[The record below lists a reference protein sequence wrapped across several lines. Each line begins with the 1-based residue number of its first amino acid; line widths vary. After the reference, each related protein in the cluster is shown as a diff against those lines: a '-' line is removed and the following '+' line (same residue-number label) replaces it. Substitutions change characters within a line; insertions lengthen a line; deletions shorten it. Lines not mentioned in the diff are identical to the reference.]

1 MSTTRSASASDTA
14 STDTTVGTWEWAV
27 DTNQFHVSRELRHA
41 FGMGAEQD
49 VLSWD
54 QLLERLNPDDG
65 KHLTDLIDRA
75 HEARFPFE
83 YRFRLFD
90 AAGDTIEV
98 RGHAHVILDGDGSPE
113 RVVAIGHQAIGA
125 DRAADRQSQCLN
137 LDALSAFPD
146 GFVVMD
152 ADGSLLDAN
161 PAMLAMLGMSRAE
174 LLSLR
179 LAELEENLDENT
191 LRRLQWLRH
200 DRELRY
206 ETRLRRKDGGWTDV
220 ELTACTWGE
229 VDNPRIYAFVRDV
242 GERRRL
248 EEDNHR
254 FTNYL
259 QLLLDSAGEGIY
271 SVDLSGR
278 CTFMNRAGQTML
290 GYSLYEV
297 LGQNMHE
304 LVHHT
309 QDEGPMAVEHSAV
322 NRVVEQGRGIR
333 VDDEV
338 IWRKNGTSFAAEY
351 SSFPIMEKGRV
362 AGAVVV
368 FRDVTEARSMAMQL
382 EYQAAHDALTGL
394 ANRREFLARLESALQ
409 KSRHEER
416 SHVLLFLDLD
426 QFKVIND
433 SAGHAA
439 GDELL
444 RTLAGDLERLIRKG
458 DTLARLGG
466 DEFGVLLEYCNE
478 DMGLEIAEKIRRTI
492 RDFRFSWEGNAFT
505 IGVSIGLVTI
515 SSDTLSVT
523 SALSAADAACYSAK
537 DLGRNR
543 VRVYTPDDTQLM
555 RRQGDM
561 RWVGQVHQALKE
573 SRLQLFYQI
582 IQPLNEPD
590 HPGLH
595 MEMLLK
601 MKDFYG
607 KLIPPGAFLPAA
619 ERAGLT
625 PEIDR
630 WVIGATFNW
639 LNDLGRDVDEIGLC
653 SINLSGHSLSDKN
666 FLDFVLRQIDE
677 AGVSPHKLCFEITET
692 AAIANLNNARKLFT
706 TLAQRGCRFALD
718 DFGTGMSSYSY
729 LKSLPVDYLKI
740 DGSFVKDVATDPIDL
755 AMVKSINDIGH
766 VMGKR
771 TIAEFVENVEILEKL
786 KELRVDYAQG
796 YYIAREQPIASLSF
810 DAPTDLTR
818 TE

>member
-1 MSTTRSASASDTA
+1 MSTSPASDGESA
-14 STDTTVGTWEWAV
+14 AV
-27 DTNQFHVSRELRHA
+27 F
-41 FGMGAEQD
+41 
-49 VLSWD
+49 
-54 QLLERLNPDDG
+54 
-65 KHLTDLIDRA
+65 
-75 HEARFPFE
+75 
-83 YRFRLFD
+83 
-90 AAGDTIEV
+90 
-98 RGHAHVILDGDGSPE
+98 LD
-113 RVVAIGHQAIGA
+113 
-125 DRAADRQSQCLN
+125 N
-137 LDALSAFPD
+137 LPD
-146 GFVVMD
+146 GFFILD
-152 ADGSLLDAN
+152 AEGRFLEAN
-161 PAMLAMLGMSRAE
+161 PALLE
-174 LLSLR
+174 LLQQTHDDLLGRHLSEVED
-179 LAELEENLDENT
+179 ALEENT
-191 LRRLQWLRH
+191 RRRLHWLLH
-200 DRELRY
+200 DGALRY
-206 ETRLRRKDGGWTDV
+206 ETRLRTGNNHWV
-220 ELTACTWGE
+220 EVE
-229 VDNPRIYAFVRDV
+229 VAARVVHDDDTPYIHGFVHDIHA
-242 GERRRL
+242 RRQL
-248 EEDNHR
+248 ETESRR

-271 SVDLSGR
+271 SVDLDGR
-278 CTFMNRAGQTML
+278 CTFINRAGQSLL
-290 GYSLYEV
+290 GYPLHEV
-297 LGQNMHE
+297 LGRHMHE

-309 QDEGPMAVEHSAV
+309 QDEGPVAPELSAV
-322 NRVVEQGRGIR
+322 QRAVSQGHGVR

-362 AGAVVV
+362 TGAVVV

-382 EYQAAHDALTGL
+382 EYQAGHDALTGL
-394 ANRREFLARLESALQ
+394 ANRREFQARLESALQ
-409 KSRHEER
+409 RARHEDS

-433 SAGHAA
+433 ASGHAA

-444 RTLAGDLERLIRKG
+444 RTLSDTLEGLIRKG

-466 DEFGVLLEYCNE
+466 DEFGVLLEDCDE
-478 DMGLEIAEKIRRTI
+478 TVGLEIAEKIRRTV

-515 SSDTLSVT
+515 TSETPSVT

-543 VRVYTPDDTQLM
+543 VRVYSPDDTQLM

-573 SRLQLFYQI
+573 GRLELFYQLI
-582 IQPLNEPD
+582 EPLTTPD

-601 MKDFYG
+601 MRDFHG
-607 KLIPPGAFLPAA
+607 KLVPPGAFLPAA

-630 WVIGATFNW
+630 WVISTTLGW
-639 LNDLGRDVDEIGLC
+639 LSGLGRAVDRIGLC

-666 FLDFVLRQIDE
+666 FLDFILRQIDE
-677 AGVSPHKLCFEITET
+677 AGVSPHKLCFEVTET
-692 AAIANLNNARKLFT
+692 TAIANLTNARRLFT

-729 LKSLPVDYLKI
+729 LKTLPVDYLKI
-740 DGSFVKDVATDPIDL
+740 DGSFVKDVVTDPIDL

-771 TIAEFVENVEILEKL
+771 TIAEFVESGEILEKL

-796 YYIAREQPIASLSF
+796 YFIARERPVGELVLENDGPPTGVHRQGGNPADPPAS
-810 DAPTDLTR
+810 
-818 TE
+818 